1 MLEKL
6 SGPSKTGLEKLF
18 GVSKAGSSIRI
29 ELLAGLATFLTMA
42 YITVVNP
49 SILGALDADG
59 ISLTGMD
66 FDAVF
71 TATII
76 AAVVGTLIM
85 GLWAN
90 WPVALAPGM
99 GLNAYFT
106 YTVIFT
112 DGYSYQ
118 QALTAVFVAG
128 VVFIILSVS
137 PARKYIINSIP
148 KSMKLGIG
156 AGIGLFLA
164 IIGLQNAGIIVDNP
178 ATLVGLGDVASLP
191 VLLAGLGFI
200 IMAVLSYR
208 KIPGAIVIGILVIAI
223 IAWIIGETELQG
235 VAGSVNNPSHAFQLD
250 FSVIATAGFIGVA
263 FAFLF
268 VDFLDTAGTLTSIAN
283 LTGRVGE
290 DGEVEDIDRT
300 LLADSSATV
309 VGALAGTSNTTSY
322 IESGAGIKEGG
333 RTGLTAVTV
342 AVLFAACLFFA
353 PLAQSV
359 PAFATAPALIFI
371 ATYFLRNIKD
381 IDWDDISEYVPAAL
395 AAIIMPLTFSIAYGI
410 AIGFVSYVLI
420 KALSGK
426 GRSLNYASIGLA
438 VVSALFFVVS
448 VNS

>member
-49 SILGALDADG
+49 SILSTEG
-59 ISLTGMD
+59 TGME
-66 FDAVF
+66 FGAVF

-106 YTVIFT
+106 YTVIFA

-223 IAWIIGETELQG
+223 IAWIIGETELQ
-235 VAGSVNNPSHAFQLD
+235 
-250 FSVIATAGFIGVA
+250 
-263 FAFLF
+263 
-268 VDFLDTAGTLTSIAN
+268 
-283 LTGRVGE
+283 
-290 DGEVEDIDRT
+290 
-300 LLADSSATV
+300 
-309 VGALAGTSNTTSY
+309 
-322 IESGAGIKEGG
+322 
-333 RTGLTAVTV
+333 
-342 AVLFAACLFFA
+342 
-353 PLAQSV
+353 
-359 PAFATAPALIFI
+359 
-371 ATYFLRNIKD
+371 
-381 IDWDDISEYVPAAL
+381 
-395 AAIIMPLTFSIAYGI
+395 
-410 AIGFVSYVLI
+410 
-420 KALSGK
+420 
-426 GRSLNYASIGLA
+426 
-438 VVSALFFVVS
+438 
-448 VNS
+448 

>member
-1 MLEKL
+1 M
-6 SGPSKTGLEKLF
+6 LEKLF
-18 GVSKAGSSIRI
+18 GVSKAGSSIRT

-49 SILGALDADG
+49 SILSTEG
-59 ISLTGMD
+59 TGME
-66 FDAVF
+66 FGAVF

-106 YTVIFT
+106 YTVIFA

>member
-6 SGPSKTGLEKLF
+6 FGPSKSGLEKLF
-18 GVSKAGSSIRI
+18 GVSKAGSSIRT

-49 SILGALDADG
+49 SILSTEG
-59 ISLTGMD
+59 TGME
-66 FDAVF
+66 FGAVF

-106 YTVIFT
+106 YTVIFA

-342 AVLFAACLFFA
+342 AVLFGACLFLA

-438 VVSALFFVVS
+438 VVSALFFVVK

>member
-6 SGPSKTGLEKLF
+6 FGPSKAGLEKLF

-49 SILGALDADG
+49 SILSTEG
-59 ISLTGMD
+59 TGME
-66 FDAVF
+66 FGAVF

-106 YTVIFT
+106 YTVIFA

-223 IAWIIGETELQG
+223 IAWIIGEAQLQG
-235 VAGSVNNPSHAFQLD
+235 VAGSVPSPSHAFQLD

-438 VVSALFFVVS
+438 VVSVLFFVVKEIS
-448 VNS
+448 ENS

>member
-1 MLEKL
+1 M
-6 SGPSKTGLEKLF
+6 LEKLF
-18 GVSKAGSSIRI
+18 GVSKAGSSIRT

-42 YITVVNP
+42 YITIVNP
-49 SILGALDADG
+49 LTLSTDG
-59 ISLTGMD
+59 TGMQ
-66 FDAVF
+66 FGAVF

-106 YTVIFT
+106 YTVIFA

-208 KIPGAIVIGILVIAI
+208 KIPGAIVIGILVISI

-342 AVLFAACLFFA
+342 AVLFAACLFLA

-359 PAFATAPALIFI
+359 PGFATAPALIFI

-381 IDWDDISEYVPAAL
+381 IDWDDVSEYVPAAL

-420 KALSGK
+420 KVLSGK

>member
-6 SGPSKTGLEKLF
+6 FGPSKTGLEKLF
-18 GVSKAGSSIRI
+18 GVSKAGSSIRV

-49 SILGALDADG
+49 SILSTEG
-59 ISLTGMD
+59 TGME
-66 FDAVF
+66 FGAVF

-106 YTVIFT
+106 YTVIFA

-164 IIGLQNAGIIVDNP
+164 IIGLKNAGIVIANE

-191 VLLAGLGFI
+191 VLLAALGFI

-208 KIPGAIVIGILVIAI
+208 KIPGSIVIGILVISI
-223 IAWIIGETELQG
+223 IAWIIGEAELQG

-342 AVLFAACLFFA
+342 AVLFAACLFLA

-359 PAFATAPALIFI
+359 PGFATAPALIFI

-395 AAIIMPLTFSIAYGI
+395 AAIIMPLTYSIAYGI

-426 GRSLNYASIGLA
+426 GRSLNYASVGVA
-438 VVSALFFVVS
+438 VVSVLFFVVS

>member
-6 SGPSKTGLEKLF
+6 FGPSKSGLEKLF
-18 GVSKAGSSIRI
+18 GVSKAGSSIRT

-49 SILGALDADG
+49 SILSTEG
-59 ISLTGMD
+59 TGME
-66 FDAVF
+66 FGAVF

-106 YTVIFT
+106 YTVIFA

-208 KIPGAIVIGILVIAI
+208 KIPGAIVIGILVISI

-426 GRSLNYASIGLA
+426 GRSLNYASIGVA
-438 VVSALFFVVS
+438 VVSVLFFVVKVIS
-448 VNS
+448 ENS

>member
-6 SGPSKTGLEKLF
+6 FGPSQAGLEKLF

-42 YITVVNP
+42 YITIVNP
-49 SILGALDADG
+49 LTLATEG
-59 ISLTGMD
+59 TGME
-66 FDAVF
+66 FGAVF

-106 YTVIFT
+106 YTVILN

-178 ATLVGLGDVASLP
+178 ATLVGLGDVASWP

-200 IMAVLSYR
+200 IMAVLSNR

-223 IAWIIGETELQG
+223 IAWIIGEAELQG
-235 VAGSVNNPSHAFQLD
+235 VAGSVPSPSHAFQLD

-268 VDFLDTAGTLTSIAN
+268 VDFLDTTGTLTSIAN
-283 LTGRVGE
+283 LTGRVRE

-300 LLADSSATV
+300 LLADSTATV

-342 AVLFAACLFFA
+342 AVLFGACLFFA

-381 IDWDDISEYVPAAL
+381 IDWNDISEYAPAAL
-395 AAIIMPLTFSIAYGI
+395 AAIIMPLTYSIANGI
-410 AIGFVSYVLI
+410 AIGFISYVLI

-438 VVSALFFVVS
+438 VVSVLYFVVEEIR
-448 VNS
+448 

>member
-1 MLEKL
+1 MSEMLERV
-6 SGPSKTGLEKLF
+6 F
-18 GVSKAGSSIRI
+18 GVSKAKSSIRT

-42 YITVVNP
+42 YITIVNP
-49 SILGALDADG
+49 LTLATEG
-59 ISLTGMD
+59 TGME
-66 FDAVF
+66 FGAVF

-106 YTVIFT
+106 YTVILG

-148 KSMKLGIG
+148 RSMKLGVG

-164 IIGLQNAGIIVDNP
+164 IIGLQNAGIVVDNP
-178 ATLVGLGDVASLP
+178 ATLVGLGDVASWP

-208 KIPGAIVIGILVIAI
+208 GIPGSIVIGILVIAV
-223 IAWIIGETELQG
+223 IAWIIGEAELQG
-235 VAGSVNNPSHAFQLD
+235 VAGSIPSPAHALQLD
-250 FSVIATAGFIGVA
+250 FSVLLTAGFIGAA

-283 LTGRVGE
+283 LTGRVSE

-300 LLADSSATV
+300 LLADSTATV

-342 AVLFAACLFFA
+342 AVLFAACLFLA

-381 IDWDDISEYVPAAL
+381 IDWTDISEYVPASL
-395 AAIIMPLTFSIAYGI
+395 AAIIMPLTYSIAYGI

-438 VVSALFFVVS
+438 VVSVLFFVVS

>member
-6 SGPSKTGLEKLF
+6 FGPSQAGLEKLF

-42 YITVVNP
+42 YITIVNP
-49 SILGALDADG
+49 LTLATEG
-59 ISLTGMD
+59 TGME
-66 FDAVF
+66 FGAVF

-106 YTVIFT
+106 YTVILN

-178 ATLVGLGDVASLP
+178 ATLVGLGDVASWP

-200 IMAVLSYR
+200 IMAVLSNR

-223 IAWIIGETELQG
+223 IAWIIGEAELQG
-235 VAGSVNNPSHAFQLD
+235 VAGSVPSPSHAFQLD

-268 VDFLDTAGTLTSIAN
+268 VDFLDTTGTLTSIAN
-283 LTGRVGE
+283 LTGRVRE

-300 LLADSSATV
+300 LLADSTATV

-381 IDWDDISEYVPAAL
+381 IDWNDISEYAPAVL
-395 AAIIMPLTFSIAYGI
+395 AAIIMPLTYSIANGI

-438 VVSALFFVVS
+438 VVSVLYFVVEEIR
-448 VNS
+448 

>member
-1 MLEKL
+1 
-6 SGPSKTGLEKLF
+6 
-18 GVSKAGSSIRI
+18 
-29 ELLAGLATFLTMA
+29 
-42 YITVVNP
+42 
-49 SILGALDADG
+49 
-59 ISLTGMD
+59 
-66 FDAVF
+66 
-71 TATII
+71 
-76 AAVVGTLIM
+76 M

-106 YTVIFT
+106 YTVIFA

-164 IIGLQNAGIIVDNP
+164 IIGLKNAGIVIAND

-208 KIPGAIVIGILVIAI
+208 KIPGAIVIGILAIAI
-223 IAWIIGETELQG
+223 IAWITGAGEAEIQG
-235 VAGSVNNPSHAFQLD
+235 ITGSVPSPSHAFQLD

-283 LTGRVGE
+283 LTGRIGE

-426 GRSLNYASIGLA
+426 GRSLNYASIGVA
-438 VVSALFFVVS
+438 VVSVLFFVMK

>member
-6 SGPSKTGLEKLF
+6 FGPSKTGLEKLF
-18 GVSKAGSSIRI
+18 GVSKAGSSIRT

-49 SILGALDADG
+49 SILSTEG
-59 ISLTGMD
+59 TGME
-66 FDAVF
+66 FGAVF

-106 YTVIFT
+106 YTVIFA

-395 AAIIMPLTFSIAYGI
+395 AAIIMPLTYSIAYGI

>member
-6 SGPSKTGLEKLF
+6 FGPSQAGLEKLF

-42 YITVVNP
+42 YITIVNP
-49 SILGALDADG
+49 LTLATEG
-59 ISLTGMD
+59 TGME
-66 FDAVF
+66 FGAVF

-106 YTVIFT
+106 YTVILN

-178 ATLVGLGDVASLP
+178 ATLVGLGDVASWP

-200 IMAVLSYR
+200 IMAVLSNR

-223 IAWIIGETELQG
+223 IAWIIGEAELQG
-235 VAGSVNNPSHAFQLD
+235 VAGSVPSPSHAFQLD

-268 VDFLDTAGTLTSIAN
+268 VDFLDTTGTLTSIAN
-283 LTGRVGE
+283 LTGRVRE

-300 LLADSSATV
+300 LLADSTATV

-342 AVLFAACLFFA
+342 AVLFGACLFFA

-381 IDWDDISEYVPAAL
+381 IDWNDISEYAPAAL
-395 AAIIMPLTFSIAYGI
+395 AAIMMPLTYSIANGI

-426 GRSLNYASIGLA
+426 GRSLNYASIGMA
-438 VVSALFFVVS
+438 VVSVLYFVVEEIR
-448 VNS
+448 

>member
-6 SGPSKTGLEKLF
+6 FGPSKSGLEKLF
-18 GVSKAGSSIRI
+18 GVSKAGSSIRV

-49 SILGALDADG
+49 SILSTEG
-59 ISLTGMD
+59 TGME
-66 FDAVF
+66 FGAVF

-106 YTVIFT
+106 YTVIFA

-128 VVFIILSVS
+128 VVFMILSVS

-164 IIGLQNAGIIVDNP
+164 IIGLKNAGIVIGDE

-208 KIPGAIVIGILVIAI
+208 KIPGAIVIGILAIAI
-223 IAWIIGETELQG
+223 IAWITGAGEAEIQG
-235 VAGSVNNPSHAFQLD
+235 ITGSVPSPSHAFQLD

-283 LTGRVGE
+283 LTGRIGE

-426 GRSLNYASIGLA
+426 GRSLNYASIGVA
-438 VVSALFFVVS
+438 VVSVLFFVMK

>member
-6 SGPSKTGLEKLF
+6 LGPSKTGLEKLF
-18 GVSKAGSSIRI
+18 GVSKAGSSIRV

-42 YITVVNP
+42 YITIVNP
-49 SILGALDADG
+49 LTLATEG
-59 ISLTGMD
+59 TGME
-66 FDAVF
+66 FGAVF

-106 YTVIFT
+106 YTVILN

-178 ATLVGLGDVASLP
+178 ATLVGLGDVASWP

-200 IMAVLSYR
+200 IMAVLSNR

-223 IAWIIGETELQG
+223 IAWIIGEAQLQG
-235 VAGSVNNPSHAFQLD
+235 VAGSVPSPSHAFQLD

-283 LTGRVGE
+283 LTGRVRE

-300 LLADSSATV
+300 LLADSTATV

-342 AVLFAACLFFA
+342 AVLFGACLFFA

-381 IDWDDISEYVPAAL
+381 IDWNDISEYAPAVL
-395 AAIIMPLTFSIAYGI
+395 AAIIMPLTYSIANGI

-426 GRSLNYASIGLA
+426 GRSLNYASIGMA
-438 VVSALFFVVS
+438 VVSVLYFVVEEIR
-448 VNS
+448 

>member
-1 MLEKL
+1 M
-6 SGPSKTGLEKLF
+6 LEKLF
-18 GVSKAGSSIRI
+18 GVSKAGSSIRT

-42 YITVVNP
+42 YITIVNP
-49 SILGALDADG
+49 LTLATDG
-59 ISLTGMD
+59 TGME
-66 FDAVF
+66 FGAVF

-106 YTVIFT
+106 YTVILN

-178 ATLVGLGDVASLP
+178 ATLVGLGDVASWP

-200 IMAVLSYR
+200 IMAVLSHR

-223 IAWIIGETELQG
+223 IAWIIGEAELQG
-235 VAGSVNNPSHAFQLD
+235 VAGSVPSPTHAFQLD

-268 VDFLDTAGTLTSIAN
+268 VDFLDTAGTITSIAN
-283 LTGRVGE
+283 LTGRVRE

-309 VGALAGTSNTTSY
+309 IGALAGTSNTTSY

-333 RTGLTAVTV
+333 KTGLTAVTV

-395 AAIIMPLTFSIAYGI
+395 AAIIMPLTYSIANGI

-438 VVSALFFVVS
+438 VVSVLFFVVS

>member
-6 SGPSKTGLEKLF
+6 FGPSKSGLEKLF

-42 YITVVNP
+42 YITIVNP
-49 SILGALDADG
+49 LTLATEG
-59 ISLTGMD
+59 TGME
-66 FDAVF
+66 FGAVF

-106 YTVIFT
+106 YTVILN

-178 ATLVGLGDVASLP
+178 ATLVGLGDVASWP

-200 IMAVLSYR
+200 IMAVLSNR

-223 IAWIIGETELQG
+223 IAWIIGEAELQG
-235 VAGSVNNPSHAFQLD
+235 VAGSVPSPSHAFQLD

-268 VDFLDTAGTLTSIAN
+268 VDFLDTTGTLTSIAN
-283 LTGRVGE
+283 LTGRVRE

-300 LLADSSATV
+300 LLADSTATV

-342 AVLFAACLFFA
+342 AVLFGACLFFA

-381 IDWDDISEYVPAAL
+381 IDWNDISEYAPAAL
-395 AAIIMPLTFSIAYGI
+395 AAIMMPLTYSIANGI
-410 AIGFVSYVLI
+410 AIGFISYVLI

-438 VVSALFFVVS
+438 VVSVLYFVVEEIR
-448 VNS
+448 

>member
-6 SGPSKTGLEKLF
+6 FGPSKAGLEKLF

-49 SILGALDADG
+49 SILSTEG
-59 ISLTGMD
+59 TGME
-66 FDAVF
+66 FGAVF

-106 YTVIFT
+106 YTVIFA

-164 IIGLQNAGIIVDNP
+164 IIGLKNAGIVIANE

-200 IMAVLSYR
+200 IMAVLSNR
-208 KIPGAIVIGILVIAI
+208 KIPGAIIIGILVISI
-223 IAWIIGETELQG
+223 IAWILFKFNIGETELQG

-395 AAIIMPLTFSIAYGI
+395 AAIIMPLTYSIAYGI

-438 VVSALFFVVS
+438 VVSALFFVVK

>member
-6 SGPSKTGLEKLF
+6 FGPSKTGLEKLF

-49 SILGALDADG
+49 SILSTEG
-59 ISLTGMD
+59 TGME
-66 FDAVF
+66 FGAVF

-106 YTVIFT
+106 YTVIFA

-164 IIGLQNAGIIVDNP
+164 IIGLQNAGIIGDNP

-208 KIPGAIVIGILVIAI
+208 KIPGSIVIGILVISI

-235 VAGSVNNPSHAFQLD
+235 VAGAVNNPSHAFQLD